1 MRADRVSSDSLRD
14 VYERRAE
21 LQYAAPALPDPPLD
35 RKFERLWAELA
46 AHLPAEALLDAGCGD
61 GRYLAALAGVAER
74 PRRAVGVDIS
84 ERILDVARQAVAA
97 AGVEAELVRGNLEA
111 LPVEDAAFDL
121 VLCVQVVEH
130 LLDPAAGLRE
140 LARVLAPGGTLIVST
155 DHSRMLVSGVL
166 NAPRT
171 ALVRLLRL
179 RHRRFAVEF
188 PHRGFGLDEFSGLV
202 DEAGLEVVH
211 AETFRFSLQ
220 HPLDPPWAVR
230 ALNRLEKALPRH
242 RLGDIVLVVARK
254 R

>member
-1 MRADRVSSDSLRD
+1 LRD

-21 LQYAAPALPDPPLD
+21 LQYAAPALPDPSID
-35 RKFERLWAELA
+35 RKFERLWAELV
-46 AHLPAEALLDAGCGD
+46 AHLPARALLDAGCGD
-61 GRYLAALAGVAER
+61 GRYLAALAGLPVR
-74 PRRAVGVDIS
+74 PARVVGVDIS
-84 ERILDVARQAVAA
+84 ERILEVARRAVDA
-97 AGVEAELVRGNLEA
+97 AGIEAELLRGNLEA

-155 DHSRMLVSGVL
+155 DHDRMLVSGVL

-171 ALVRLLRL
+171 ALVRVLRL

-188 PHRGFGLDEFSGLV
+188 PHRGFGLEEFCRLA
-202 DEAGLEVVH
+202 EAAGLQVRRR
-211 AETFRFSLQ
+211 ETFRFSLQ

-230 ALNRLEKALPRH
+230 ALNRLEKALPPH
-242 RLGDIVLVVARK
+242 RLGDIVLVVATK
-254 R
+254 PK